1 MLQFQIR
8 SEVAVEADL
17 TDARVNGR
25 TATVLIAIA
34 GLLHGKAGLNAMCSR
49 RSKTDLIKETQ
60 K

>member
-49 RSKTDLIKETQ
+49 RSTAKD
-60 K
+60 